1 MTRSRLTRRQG
12 RWSNSEMDTD
22 LVAQTVANA
31 NRSEIARQ
39 TGISLSGVS
48 RILSGK
54 RTASANNLAVVAA
67 KLGVP
72 MGDLYIYLNGG
83 RKRKRKQ
90 RVA

>member
-1 MTRSRLTRRQG
+1 
-12 RWSNSEMDTD
+12 MDTEI
-22 LVAQTVANA
+22 VAQAVTSA
-31 NRSEIARQ
+31 NRSDIARN

-54 RTASANNLAVVAA
+54 RAASANNLAAIA
-67 KLGVP
+67 TRLGVP
-72 MGDLYIYLNGG
+72 MGDLHLHLSVL